1 VIPTVATGVLIFA
14 RLAGLLMVLPG
25 VSSRAVPG
33 FARLVLAMPLTL
45 LLLPAASDR
54 SVPAALSTL
63 FAQIAGEALLGVAMG
78 FCVSLVFSSLSTAA
92 DVISAQSGLQI
103 ASMLDPLTM
112 SQPGA
117 AGVLVTWLGTGIFFG
132 GNLHLRCLIALG
144 DSLHSLPPGQVVSAF
159 GAGSVIVPLGG
170 VVLSTGIQLAGP
182 IIAFVFCVN
191 LGLSLLGRMA
201 PGVQLFFAVG
211 PTLTV
216 AASLVLL
223 AVTLPALLN
232 AWYGSLPIGF
242 DVLASLLASAG

>member
-1 VIPTVATGVLIFA
+1 MIPTVATGVLIFA

-25 VSSRAVPG
+25 IASRAVPS
-33 FARLVLAMPLTL
+33 FARLVLAVPLTM
-45 LLLPAASDR
+45 LLLPAASEM
-54 SVPAALSTL
+54 SVPGSLSIL
-63 FAQIAGEALLGVAMG
+63 FAQIASEALLGVAMG

-132 GNLHLRCLIALG
+132 GNVHLHCILALG
-144 DSLHSLPPGQVVSAF
+144 ESFHALPPGKIVSAL
-159 GAGSVIVPLGG
+159 GAGSVLLPLGG

-201 PGVQLFFAVG
+201 PGLQLFFSVG
-211 PTLTV
+211 PALTV
-216 AASLVLL
+216 AASLALL

-232 AWYGSLPIGF
+232 SWYVSLPAGF
-242 DVLASLLASAG
+242 DVLASLLRSAG